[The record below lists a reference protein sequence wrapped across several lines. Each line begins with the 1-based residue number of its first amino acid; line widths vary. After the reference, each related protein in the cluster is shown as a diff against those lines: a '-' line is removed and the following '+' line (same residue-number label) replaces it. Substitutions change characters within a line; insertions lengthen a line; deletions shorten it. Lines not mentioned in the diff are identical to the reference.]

1 MTSVSQVYVVDD
13 DEGARESL
21 AALLGSTGHEVKA
34 FPSGVEFLEA
44 LEPDW
49 PGCVIL
55 DVRMP
60 VLSGLQVQEKLV
72 ERKCKLPV
80 IIVTGHGDLPI
91 AVKAM
96 KAGAIDFIE
105 KPFEEEV
112 ILESIKNALA
122 IGERVHEE
130 NTIEA
135 DLKRRIEQL
144 TPREHEV
151 LVQVAMGHPNKV
163 VAYELGISPRTVEI
177 HRARVIEKMNAR
189 NLSHLVRLAIRAGLL
204 PDDV

>member
-1 MTSVSQVYVVDD
+1 MTSPQTIHIVDD
-13 DEGARESL
+13 DEGARDSL
-21 AALLGSTGHEVKA
+21 GALLGSTGHAVKTFA
-34 FPSGVEFLEA
+34 SGVEFLEA
-44 LEPDW
+44 LEPNW
-49 PGCVIL
+49 QGCVIL

-60 VLSGLQVQEKLV
+60 VLSGLQVQEKLT
-72 ERKCKLPV
+72 EKQCKLPV

-105 KPFEEEV
+105 KPFEEAV
-112 ILESIKNALA
+112 ILESIKHALA
-122 IGERVHEE
+122 LGERSSEE
-130 NTIEA
+130 DAAAA
-135 DLKRRIEQL
+135 DLNHRIAQL
-144 TPREHEV
+144 TPRELEV

-189 NLSHLVRLAIRAGLL
+189 SLSHLVRLAIRANLL
-204 PDDV
+204 PDEV